1 MNLKYILKKNL
12 NIKNG
17 YLIVIMITLLLV
29 VGGYFSY
36 AVFTTTNESKGALNI
51 VTGNLYSYIDST
63 DLDVNKEVTLA
74 PNEVKFITLKL
85 TNINTIDAKIN
96 LYYSLSEP
104 SDKLEIGYIRS
115 SDAAPTNAGYVL
127 EKSGSGKESKTIDL
141 RIVNDDTKSIKIS
154 FGSDVGLESVPLD
167 FPTGKSVLEPLDG
180 NVNLIRAYTYD
191 QVKSSPTFCVTGEET
206 TCQINQC
213 YNGENI
219 DSCPVGTIIKYRVTD
234 NDIKYFHVMKDD
246 GSHLTMQHREAT
258 TESVNWLANPAD
270 KNFLL
275 EGPLTILEALDSV
288 TSNWK
293 YVNDQTFKLGET
305 VFKDN
310 FYTGVKVDNWTK
322 YELNGYEY
330 KTLIFDSNAYTMDG
344 EMTRKARMITAQ
356 EAVAFGCGYPA
367 GVVNDTPPSC
377 PVWLYNYTFNAT
389 KRGGDGG
396 TVDTPF
402 PGYWTLNLVNTYSNS
417 MNSMAEVG
425 PFGHIVVTFN
435 SNTSTARAVV
445 EVNKR

>member
-1 MNLKYILKKNL
+1 MKLKYILKKNL

-17 YLIVIMITLLLV
+17 YLIAVMITLMLV

-63 DLDVNKEVTLA
+63 DLDVNKEVTLL
-74 PNEVKFITLKL
+74 PNEVRYVKIKL
-85 TNINTIDAKIN
+85 TNINTIDAKVN

-104 SDKLEIGYIRS
+104 SDKLEIGYTGYG
-115 SDAAPTNAGYVL
+115 DAAPTSDGIVL
-127 EKSGSGKESKTIDL
+127 GKSGSGDDSKTIEV
-141 RIVNDDTKSIKIS
+141 RIVNDDKKNIKIS
-154 FGSDVGLESVPLD
+154 FGSDVGLETVPLD
-167 FPTGKSVLEPLDG
+167 FPDAKSVLEPLDG
-180 NVNLIRAYTYD
+180 NVNLIRAYTYN
-191 QVKSSPTFCVTGEET
+191 QVKTSPTFCVTGEEA

-213 YNGENI
+213 YNEENI
-219 DSCPVGTIIKYRVTD
+219 DSCPVGTVISYRVAD
-234 NDIKYFHVMKDD
+234 NDIRYFHVMNDD
-246 GSHLTMQHREAT
+246 GEHLTMQHREAT
-258 TESVNWLANPAD
+258 TETYKWLENPAD
-270 KNFLL
+270 NNFLT
-275 EGPLTILEALDSV
+275 EGPLTILDALDSV

-305 VFKDN
+305 IFEN
-310 FYTGVKVDNWTK
+310 NSYTGVKHDTWKT
-322 YELNGYEY
+322 YEVNGYEY
-330 KTLIFDSNAYTMDG
+330 QTITFESNSYTMN

-367 GVVNDTPPSC
+367 GTVNDTPPSC

-402 PGYWTLNLVNTYSNS
+402 AGYWTMNLDNTYSNS
-417 MNSMAEVG
+417 NSTIAEVG
-425 PFGHIVVTFN
+425 PFGHIVFTGYY
-435 SNTSTARAVV
+435 NTSTARAVV